1 MTLVLEAALVV
12 FVVCTAVATALL
24 RDIVA
29 SIAVFAAFSLGIS
42 VIWVI
47 LQAPDVALT
56 EAAVGAGVMSVL
68 LLVTVAKTARLN
80 DDDDALLSVNPRAL
94 VAVGLLVLVL
104 ISTVPA
110 LPDVGDPQAPALQ
123 KTVDGEATPY
133 GYYVNEAYDETG
145 VENAVTAVLVY
156 YRGFDTFG
164 EATVVFSA
172 VVGVLV
178 AFGGSRRWGGE

>member
-1 MTLVLEAALVV
+1 MTVALELALVV
-12 FVVCTAVATALL
+12 FVVATAVATALL

-68 LLVTVAKTARLN
+68 LLVTVAKTGRLS
-80 DDDDALLSVNPRAL
+80 DDGTLLSVNPRAL
-94 VAVGLLVLVL
+94 TAVGLLLLVL
-104 ISTVPA
+104 LSTVPA
-110 LPDVGDPQAPALQ
+110 LPDVGGPDAPALQ

-133 GYYVNEAYDETG
+133 GYYVEEAYEETG
-145 VENAVTAVLVY
+145 VKNSVTAVLVY

-178 AFGGSRRWGGE
+178 ALGGSRRWGEE

>member
-1 MTLVLEAALVV
+1 MTLAVELALVV
-12 FVVCTAVATALL
+12 FVVCTAIATALL

-56 EAAVGAGVMSVL
+56 EAAVGAGIMSVL
-68 LLVTVAKTARLN
+68 LLVTVAKTGRISN
-80 DDDDALLSVNPRAL
+80 EGALLSVNPRAL
-94 VAVGLLVLVL
+94 AVVGLLLLVLV
-104 ISTVPA
+104 STVPA
-110 LPDVGDPQAPALQ
+110 LPDVGSGDAPALQ
-123 KTVDGEATPY
+123 KTVDGERTPY
-133 GYYVNEAYDETG
+133 GHYVDEAYDETG
-145 VENAVTAVLVY
+145 VENSVTAVLVY

-178 AFGGSRRWGGE
+178 ALGGSRRWGEE

>member
-1 MTLVLEAALVV
+1 VTLALEAALVV
-12 FVVCTAVATALL
+12 FVISTAVATALL

-29 SIAVFAAFSLGIS
+29 SIVVFAAFSLGIS
-42 VIWVI
+42 VIWVL

-68 LLVTVAKTARLN
+68 LLITVAKTARTS
-80 DDDDALLSVNPRAL
+80 DEKALVSLNPRAV
-94 VAVGLLVLVL
+94 VAVGLLLLVLV
-104 ISTVPA
+104 STVPA
-110 LPDVGDPQAPALQ
+110 LPDLGDGGAPALQ
-123 KTVDGEATPY
+123 ETHDGERTPY

-145 VENAVTAVLVY
+145 VENSVTAVLVY

-178 AFGGSRRWGGE
+178 AFGGSRRWGE

>member
-1 MTLVLEAALVV
+1 LTVALELALVV
-12 FVVCTAVATALL
+12 FVVSTAVATAVL

-42 VIWVI
+42 VIWLV

-56 EAAVGAGVMSVL
+56 EAAVGAGIMSVL
-68 LLVTVAKTARLN
+68 LLVTVAKTARAS
-80 DDDDALLSVNPRAL
+80 DEGALVSVNPRAL
-94 VAVGLLVLVL
+94 AAVGLLLLVLV
-104 ISTVPA
+104 STVPA
-110 LPDVGDPQAPALQ
+110 LPEVGSEEAPALQ
-123 KTVDGEATPY
+123 KTVDGELTPY
-133 GYYVNEAYDETG
+133 GYYVEEAYNETG
-145 VENAVTAVLVY
+145 VENSVTAVLVY

-178 AFGGSRRWGGE
+178 ALGGSRRWGEE

>member
-1 MTLVLEAALVV
+1 VTVALELALVA
-12 FVVCTAVATALL
+12 FVISTAVATALL

-29 SIAVFAAFSLGIS
+29 SIVVFASFSLGIS
-42 VIWVI
+42 IIWVL

-56 EAAVGAGVMSVL
+56 EAAVGAGVMTVL
-68 LLVTVAKTARLN
+68 LLITVAKTARPPS
-80 DDDDALLSVNPRAL
+80 DEALLSVSPKAL
-94 VAVGLLVLVL
+94 VAVGVFMLVLTA
-104 ISTVPA
+104 TVPA
-110 LPDVGDPQAPALQ
+110 LPPVGDADAPALQ
-123 KTVDGEATPY
+123 EEHDGSLTPY
-133 GYYVNEAYDETG
+133 GYYVENSYNETG
-145 VENAVTAVLVY
+145 VENSVTAVLVY